1 MGDTAAERVCFVLRL
16 KPERVDEYVTAHAH
30 VWPEMLGALSDA
42 GWRNYS
48 LFVRPDD
55 GLVVGYLETDDFEAA
70 QAGMAATEV
79 NARWQAGMAGFF
91 QNAAGVTPDQ
101 AMKPLTE
108 YFHLD

>member
-1 MGDTAAERVCFVLRL
+1 MTHRVCFLLHL
-16 KPERVDEYVTAHAH
+16 KPERVNEYLAAHEH
-30 VWPEMLGALSDA
+30 VWPDMLGALSDA

-55 GLVVGYLETDDFEAA
+55 GLVVGYLETDDFRAA
-70 QAGMAATEV
+70 QSGMAATEV
-79 NARWQAGMAGFF
+79 NSRWQARMADYF
-91 QNAAGVTPDQ
+91 QNPTGIRPDE